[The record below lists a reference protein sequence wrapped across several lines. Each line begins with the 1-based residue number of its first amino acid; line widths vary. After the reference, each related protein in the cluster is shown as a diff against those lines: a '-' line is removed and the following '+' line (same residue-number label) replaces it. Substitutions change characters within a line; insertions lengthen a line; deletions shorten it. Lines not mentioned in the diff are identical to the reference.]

1 MKPNRS
7 AWAITLLALGAV
19 LLTVALLFGA
29 TLAWHVH
36 LAGSYHDTFVV
47 IPGWIT
53 WSFVGLSVVVV
64 SGAAMLARA
73 SRDTPAV
80 RLRRQAL
87 GAAMLTGAAW
97 LIVGAAWVVL
107 RAG

>member
-1 MKPNRS
+1 MKSRHS
-7 AWAITLLALGAV
+7 FSGTTLLTIGAA

-47 IPGWIT
+47 LPGWIA

-64 SGAAMLARA
+64 SAAAVLAPT
-73 SRDTPAV
+73 SRDAQAARP
-80 RLRRQAL
+80 RRQAMC
-87 GAAMLTGAAW
+87 AAMLTGAAW
-97 LIVGAAWVVL
+97 LIVGAAWAVL